1 MPRAEESTFQSRPSR
16 AEGCL
21 DLGPQGL
28 TTHGSHELS
37 FLSPVRPTRT
47 SLSTGGLSRV
57 SEMAVI
63 PYLGGT
69 SLPEGSR
76 PCDER

>member
-1 MPRAEESTFQSRPSR
+1 MPRAEESTFQSRPFR

-37 FLSPVRPTRT
+37 FLSPLRPTGT
-47 SLSTGGLSRV
+47 SLSTGGLPRV